1 MTATKRGV
9 PAAGLHPKG
18 ASAQADSFP
27 LVATSYGKL
36 RGASREG
43 VAIFKGV
50 HYGAPT
56 GGVNRF
62 LPPQRPAAW
71 KGVRDALDLGNQC
84 PQFNAWPPFWQDPA
98 PQSEDCLVLNVW
110 SPALGNQRGPL
121 PVMVWIHGG
130 AFMAE
135 SGGSPAYDGYNL
147 AKAGNVV
154 VVSLNHRLNVFGYT
168 FLAEHADERFASS
181 GNVGQLDL
189 VAALEWVRDNIEH
202 FGGDPGNVTLFGESG
217 GGQKVSTVIAM
228 PAARGLFHK
237 AIIQSGSLL
246 KVAEREDH
254 ASVAEETYAHLG
266 IKRGDTAAL
275 QRIPADKLVALF
287 RKLSADTVEGA
298 YKFSPVVDGHVIP
311 QQTWD
316 PRAPDYA
323 ARIPMI
329 VGITTQEMAAFCS
342 PALSEEIPDDRTLSA
357 KAAECALWHKA
368 SGEQYE
374 QLLKLYRQAMPSLSN
389 KELLVRMT
397 TDVSWWRPAI
407 TQAARKIAAGGPPV
421 FVYDFAWET
430 PCFGGSW
437 ALHAID
443 VPFVFGHTD
452 YITAWDDNDSA
463 AVRAAADPQNDRYQ
477 LAAQMVAAW
486 TSFARTGDPSTSALA
501 WPAYNLLSRP
511 TMVFDRQTRVVNDPR
526 STVRDAVLSF

>member
-1 MTATKRGV
+1 
-9 PAAGLHPKG
+9 
-18 ASAQADSFP
+18 
-27 LVATSYGKL
+27 
-36 RGASREG
+36 

-71 KGVRDALDLGNQC
+71 KGVRDALELGNQC
-84 PQFNAWPPFWQDPA
+84 PQFNPWPPFWQDPA

-189 VAALEWVRDNIEH
+189 LAALEWVRDNIEH
-202 FGGDPGNVTLFGESG
+202 FGGDPGNVTIFGESG

-228 PAARGLFHK
+228 PAAGGLFHK

-254 ASVAEETYAHLG
+254 ASVAEET
-266 IKRGDTAAL
+266 
-275 QRIPADKLVALF
+275 
-287 RKLSADTVEGA
+287 
-298 YKFSPVVDGHVIP
+298 
-311 QQTWD
+311 
-316 PRAPDYA
+316 
-323 ARIPMI
+323 
-329 VGITTQEMAAFCS
+329 
-342 PALSEEIPDDRTLSA
+342 
-357 KAAECALWHKA
+357 
-368 SGEQYE
+368 
-374 QLLKLYRQAMPSLSN
+374 
-389 KELLVRMT
+389 
-397 TDVSWWRPAI
+397 
-407 TQAARKIAAGGPPV
+407 
-421 FVYDFAWET
+421 
-430 PCFGGSW
+430 
-437 ALHAID
+437 
-443 VPFVFGHTD
+443 
-452 YITAWDDNDSA
+452 
-463 AVRAAADPQNDRYQ
+463 
-477 LAAQMVAAW
+477 
-486 TSFARTGDPSTSALA
+486 
-501 WPAYNLLSRP
+501 
-511 TMVFDRQTRVVNDPR
+511 
-526 STVRDAVLSF
+526 